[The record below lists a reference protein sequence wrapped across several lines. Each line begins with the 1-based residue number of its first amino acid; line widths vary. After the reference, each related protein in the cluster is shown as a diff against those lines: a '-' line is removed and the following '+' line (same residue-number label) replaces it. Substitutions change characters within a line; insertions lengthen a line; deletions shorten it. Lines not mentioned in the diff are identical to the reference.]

1 MNWIEP
7 LLSYLCSI
15 KKTNMK
21 TEFKKLVN
29 ETNDGRVKI
38 YYQLNQL
45 ESITGMSPRSLKYRM
60 KIVKEKYK
68 DMPSL
73 LRRTGRAWEI
83 HYTLIDQF
91 LPKYKKNQTNIFNH
105 KWETLVTWNTLDN
118 YDVLYH
124 IQLIKE
130 VKEQLP
136 SANIAYVV
144 EKDERG
150 VNHIHAITDEFKGN
164 VEVAVAKVLGKYIAK
179 KDFRSQIEKINNN
192 TSITSYLRKNG
203 EITII

>member
-1 MNWIEP
+1 
-7 LLSYLCSI
+7 
-15 KKTNMK
+15 MK
-21 TEFKKLVN
+21 EEN
-29 ETNDGRVKI
+29 RIAINKI
-38 YYQLNQL
+38 NGTRSKIFYRLNQL
-45 ESITGMSPRSLKYRM
+45 NNMTGMSERSLKYRM
-60 KIVKEKYK
+60 KIIKEIYK
-68 DMPSL
+68 DVPSL
-73 LRRTGRAWEI
+73 LRRTGRSWEI

-91 LPKYKKNQTNIFNH
+91 LPKYKKNQTNLTNH

-150 VNHIHAITDEFKGN
+150 VNHIHAITDEFKDN
-164 VEVAVAKVLGKYIAK
+164 LEVAVAAVLEKYLAK
-179 KDFRSQIEKINNN
+179 KDYRSQIEKINNKN
-192 TSITSYLRKNG
+192 SITSYLRKNG
-203 EITII
+203 EMTII